1 MTNFPKP
8 TDEDVL
14 SLLDDSKEALLEL
27 AEEMKIS
34 NLNEDFLKEIVIPIS
49 LFLNQQFSKH
59 TRPYFICFTGGQ
71 GSGKTTLS
79 FFIQKV
85 LNEVCERPAMGFS
98 IDDIYKSQE
107 ERRSLAIL
115 SIPFVTCEVFLEPM
129 T

>member
-14 SLLDDSKEALLEL
+14 SLLDDSREALLEL

-49 LFLNQQFSKH
+49 LFLNQQFSKR
-59 TRPYFICFTGGQ
+59 TKPYFICFTGGQ

-79 FFIQKV
+79 FFIQKCLTKYV
-85 LNEVCERPAMGFS
+85 RDL
-98 IDDIYKSQE
+98 
-107 ERRSLAIL
+107 LW
-115 SIPFVTCEVFLEPM
+115 VFLLMIFINHKKKEDL
-129 T
+129 

>member
-8 TDEDVL
+8 ADENVL
-14 SLLDDSKEALLEL
+14 SLLDDSREALLEL

-49 LFLNQQFSKH
+49 LFLNQQFSKR

-98 IDDIYKSQE
+98 IDDIY
-107 ERRSLAIL
+107 
-115 SIPFVTCEVFLEPM
+115 
-129 T
+129 